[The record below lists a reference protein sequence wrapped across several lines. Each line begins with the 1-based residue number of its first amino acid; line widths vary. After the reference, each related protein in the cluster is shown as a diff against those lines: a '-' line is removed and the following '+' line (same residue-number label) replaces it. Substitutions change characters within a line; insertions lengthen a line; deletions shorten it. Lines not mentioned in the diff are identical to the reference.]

1 MTSWNSSQV
10 DAALFCPGLLRD
22 GGTLEEM
29 PLDGCGGWE
38 EGGRGRPGKV
48 AEHSPRAGWENPSS
62 RPPGKCLIFSQLPT
76 LTVKGVRK
84 MSLLILSLPLSL
96 PSPGSSLLYTRW
108 GGADLYPGQWGAEGG
123 AYMSLYMGRK
133 ECPREDSDQRRL
145 GLPEPLR
152 LGTCSVSSNRWTE
165 PFAWGYVDFCD
176 CVLFFKLFF
185 VLDWCIAD

>member
-38 EGGRGRPGKV
+38 EGGRGRLGKV
-48 AEHSPRAGWENPSS
+48 AEHPPRAGWENPSS
-62 RPPGKCLIFSQLPT
+62 RPPGKCLISQLPT

-84 MSLLILSLPLSL
+84 MSLLILSVP
-96 PSPGSSLLYTRW
+96 PSPPQAAVCCTPGGVGQICILVGGGRGWGKPTCQCTW
-108 GGADLYPGQWGAEGG
+108 GGR
-123 AYMSLYMGRK
+123 SV
-133 ECPREDSDQRRL
+133 PREDSDQGRL

-152 LGTCSVSSNRWTE
+152 LGTCSVSSSRWTE
-165 PFAWGYVDFCD
+165 PFTWGCVDFCD
-176 CVLFFKLFF
+176 CVSFFKLFF